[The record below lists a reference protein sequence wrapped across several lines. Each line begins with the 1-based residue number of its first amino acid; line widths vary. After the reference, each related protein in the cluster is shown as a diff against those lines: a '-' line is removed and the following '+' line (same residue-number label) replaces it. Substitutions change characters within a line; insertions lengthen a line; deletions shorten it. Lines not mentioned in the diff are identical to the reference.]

1 MADRKYSHVLL
12 DPTSAPVIEA
22 LTTLAE
28 RPQSLNEKVVAI
40 FVNSKPNSLILM
52 GILRDRLQTEYH
64 VKAVIWKEGED
75 ICRPSPIAL
84 INETA
89 GQVDLA
95 ITGTGD

>member
-1 MADRKYSHVLL
+1 MSARKFSHFLL
-12 DPTSAPVIEA
+12 DPTSAPAVETIQ
-22 LTTLAE
+22 LAE

-52 GILRDRLQTEYH
+52 DLLKNRLQTEHH
-64 VKAVIWKEGED
+64 VKAVVWKEGGQ

-84 INETA
+84 IDEIA
-89 GQVDLA
+89 SQVDVA

>member
-1 MADRKYSHVLL
+1 MPARKYSDLLL

-22 LTTLAE
+22 LKLAE
-28 RPQSLNEKVVAI
+28 RPQSLKDKVVAI

-52 GILRDRLQTEYH
+52 DLLRDRLQTEYR
-64 VKAVIWKEGED
+64 VKAVIWKEGEH

-84 INETA
+84 IDETA
-89 GQVDLA
+89 SQVDVA